1 MNYDLLGSVIFIIF
15 AVLMAFQSIQLDIG
29 RSGDPA
35 PGFLPLCSSLCIG
48 LLSLGQLVSQ
58 IRKVNKEK
66 KIEFNLG
73 PFWRK
78 AFLLVV
84 ACFFYTSLLWDRLGY
99 VISTGLWLVSIL
111 WIGEIRSWK
120 KIGMI
125 AIPLTI
131 ISYFLFERVA
141 KLPLPKGVFGF

>member
-1 MNYDLLGSVIFIIF
+1 
-15 AVLMAFQSIQLDIG
+15 MAKNNKM
-29 RSGDPA
+29 A
-35 PGFLPLCSSLCIG
+35 
-48 LLSLGQLVSQ
+48 
-58 IRKVNKEK
+58 KVNKEK
-66 KIEFNLG
+66 KIEFNSG

-78 AFLLVV
+78 AFLLMV

-120 KIGMI
+120 KIGVMT
-125 AIPLTI
+125 IPLTI
-131 ISYFLFERVA
+131 ISYFLFEKVA